1 MTTTALFMNVF
12 TGSVDSADGWD
23 EFDARRDDGTLVEV
37 RATTAKESEDHGKW
51 IAV

>member
-1 MTTTALFMNVF
+1 MPTQAFFMNVF
-12 TGSVDSADGWD
+12 TGSVDSADNWD
-23 EFDARRDDGTLVEV
+23 EFDASRDDGTLVEV

>member
-1 MTTTALFMNVF
+1 MTTTALFMNVH

>member
-1 MTTTALFMNVF
+1 MTTPALFMNVH

-23 EFDARRDDGTLVEV
+23 DFNYWHAAGTLVEV